1 MKRNRFTTSGLKR
14 HDGTIQRKTQPVT
27 RLNFPQIRRFEI
39 LYLISKSKYLG
50 LSQQHQD
57 ILRKEIERSF
67 FAWMMEK
74 RKDGKTTTPL
84 VKEMMYKSIAEKH
97 LALIEEDGPGL
108 FDFLSGGSAPAFPDF
123 LNLGFMGVGGEEDK
137 DEMTPSP
144 VLKFYHTGLGV
155 IPSLPNNP
163 PIMLRVPELFCMH
176 KESVSIP
183 TQFPFLELFDSPL
196 NQSDFPSF
204 PAVSMTFPP
213 AYSDE
218 EIDVADSGTEIMWK
232 RENFLQRFDNPDVAD
247 TLRQIADIHDGISK
261 FCNTPNLDAFLRPSD
276 WFQSECPESL
286 MP

>member
-1 MKRNRFTTSGLKR
+1 MDSNFKFKFTTFGLKR
-14 HDGTIQRKTQPVT
+14 HDGTHDGTIQRKTQPVT
-27 RLNFPQIRRFEI
+27 RLNFPQICKFEI
-39 LYLISKSKYLG
+39 FYLISKSKYLG

-57 ILRKEIERSF
+57 IIRKEIERSF

-97 LALIEEDGPGL
+97 LSLIEDDSPGL

-144 VLKFYHTGLGV
+144 VLKFYHTELGV

-163 PIMLRVPELFCMH
+163 PIMLRVPALFCVH

-183 TQFPFLELFDSPL
+183 TQFPFLELSE
-196 NQSDFPSF
+196 FPSF
-204 PAVSMTFPP
+204 PAVSATFPP
-213 AYSDE
+213 PHSDE
-218 EIDVADSGTEIMWK
+218 EVPVADSRTEFMSE
-232 RENFLQRFDNPDVAD
+232 RDNFLQMFHIPGVAD
-247 TLRQIADIHDGISK
+247 TLRKIAEKEGQISE
-261 FCNTPNLDAFLRPSD
+261 FCNTPNLDASLGPSD
-276 WFQSECPESL
+276 WFQSE
-286 MP
+286 